1 MAGFNIDPNISLGIK
16 PQPVMTIG
24 DMVNIARGAQAYKQA
39 QQINPLEVRQK
50 QAETELAEGTLQPK
64 IQQQQEIT
72 QQAGIK
78 TKKDT
83 FNFNNEQAQVIND
96 ETNAVM
102 NDPRILKAENT
113 PEGRHAA
120 MSAIL
125 EAKKRAIKRGAP
137 EILVESL
144 TAPYLSMASS
154 DPTAIR
160 QEMLNSTRAGTGATG
175 EAALNAPQIT
185 TNAAGNLISATPG
198 TGTIA
203 PVSVEQP
210 ISKQTQSQTPTNINP
225 STQEVRRAVGGTE
238 SNVSNYGDYVKGLA
252 GRVEASNNQVLRTTE
267 ARDVL
272 NKFKPG
278 AGTQT
283 YVQLAEKLQAM
294 GAPQGLVDKV
304 AGGDLSAAQS
314 ANKFLAQAV
323 IAGVRQAAGG
333 DQARVAEVENYIKNN
348 PTINTDP
355 RALTRLFDFTDKL
368 AKRDFAEQE
377 FLVKQIK
384 NGKFNPETHFGD
396 TQQYLRDSGLIPKLG
411 DNKQQSNTQQNNL
424 PKASGH
430 GKVVAQA
437 IKNGVTYY
445 KYEDGFV
452 GAK

>member
-1 MAGFNIDPNISLGIK
+1 MAGFNIDPQISLGAK
-16 PQPVMTIG
+16 PPQVMSIG

-39 QQINPLEVRQK
+39 EQINPLAVREQ
-50 QAETELAEGTLQPK
+50 QAATELAEGTVKPK
-64 IQQQQEIT
+64 IEQQGYQTELAGT
-72 QQAGIK
+72 QS
-78 TKKDT
+78 KKAK
-83 FNFNNEQAQVIND
+83 FNFTNEQAQVIND
-96 ETNAVM
+96 ESNALM
-102 NDPRILKAENT
+102 NDPRILKAEDT
-113 PEGRHAA
+113 TEGKQNALMA
-120 MSAIL
+120 VV
-125 EAKKRAIKRGAP
+125 EAKKRALKRGVD
-137 EILVESL
+137 EHILEAI
-144 TAPYLSMASS
+144 TAPYISMASTEPS
-154 DPTAIR
+154 KLR
-160 QEMLNSTRAGTGATG
+160 QEMLNSTRAGTGAQG

-203 PVSVEQP
+203 PLSIEQSNQNQQQP
-210 ISKQTQSQTPTNINP
+210 PANLNP

-396 TQQYLRDSGLIPKLG
+396 TQQYLRDSGLIPKLSE
-411 DNKQQSNTQQNNL
+411 NKQQSNTQQNNS
-424 PKASGH
+424 PKTSGH
-430 GKVVAQA
+430 GKAVFQA

-445 KYEDGFV
+445 KYEDGFI

>member
-1 MAGFNIDPNISLGIK
+1 MAGFNIDPQISLGAK
-16 PQPVMTIG
+16 PPQVMSIG

-39 QQINPLEVRQK
+39 EQINPLAVREQ
-50 QAETELAEGTLQPK
+50 QAATELAEGTVKPK
-64 IQQQQEIT
+64 IEQQGYQTELAGT
-72 QQAGIK
+72 QS
-78 TKKDT
+78 KKAK
-83 FNFNNEQAQVIND
+83 FNFTNEQAQVIND
-96 ETNAVM
+96 ESNALM
-102 NDPRILKAENT
+102 NDPRILKAEDT
-113 PEGRHAA
+113 TEGKQNALMA
-120 MSAIL
+120 VV
-125 EAKKRAIKRGAP
+125 EAKKRALKRGVD
-137 EILVESL
+137 EHILEAI
-144 TAPYLSMASS
+144 TAPYISMASTEPS
-154 DPTAIR
+154 KLR
-160 QEMLNSTRAGTGATG
+160 QEMLNSTRAGTGAQG

-198 TGTIA
+198 TGTSA
-203 PVSVEQP
+203 PLSIEQSNQNQQQP
-210 ISKQTQSQTPTNINP
+210 PANLNP

-396 TQQYLRDSGLIPKLG
+396 TQQYLRDSGLIPKLSE
-411 DNKQQSNTQQNNL
+411 NKQQSNTQQNNS
-424 PKASGH
+424 PKTSGH
-430 GKVVAQA
+430 GKAVFQA

-445 KYEDGFV
+445 KYEDGFI

>member
-1 MAGFNIDPNISLGIK
+1 MADFAFSDVASK
-16 PQPVMTIG
+16 VATPQQMTIG
-24 DMVNIARGAQAYKQA
+24 DMVNMARSAQAYKQA
-39 QQINPLEVRQK
+39 EQINPLAVREQ
-50 QAETELAEGTLQPK
+50 QAATELAEGTLKPK
-64 IQQQQEIT
+64 IEQQGYQTELAGT
-72 QQAGIK
+72 QS
-78 TKKDT
+78 KKAK
-83 FNFNNEQAQVIND
+83 FNFTNEQAQVIND
-96 ETNAVM
+96 ESNALM
-102 NDPRILKAENT
+102 NDPRILKAEDT
-113 PEGRHAA
+113 PAGRQNALMA
-120 MSAIL
+120 VV
-125 EAKKRAIKRGAP
+125 EAKKRALKRGVD
-137 EILVESL
+137 EHILEAI
-144 TAPYLSMASS
+144 TAPYISMASTNPS
-154 DPTAIR
+154 QLR
-160 QEMLNSTRAGTGATG
+160 QEMLNSTRAGTGAQG

-203 PVSVEQP
+203 PLSIEQSNQNQQQP
-210 ISKQTQSQTPTNINP
+210 PANLNP

-411 DNKQQSNTQQNNL
+411 ENKQQSNTQQNNS
-424 PKASGH
+424 PKTSGH

-452 GAK
+452 GSK